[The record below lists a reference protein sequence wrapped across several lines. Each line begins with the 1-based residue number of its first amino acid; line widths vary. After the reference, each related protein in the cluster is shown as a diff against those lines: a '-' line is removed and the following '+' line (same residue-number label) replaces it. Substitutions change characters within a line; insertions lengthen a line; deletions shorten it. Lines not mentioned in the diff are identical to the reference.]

1 MKPCSVFQE
10 YSLLKDI
17 SNRKEDHN
25 TGKRI
30 QRDNARSKRIM
41 KTIQETV
48 VKQERPVKVL
58 QFGEGNFL
66 RAFVDWIIDQ
76 LNEKGNFNGDVMM
89 IQPLANGM
97 GGMIN
102 EQNGLY
108 TTVLRGVQNGKP
120 VEEFR
125 KITSVKGCINPY
137 SEYDAYMA
145 QAKNPDLRFII
156 SNTTE
161 AGISYHA
168 GDKLDDKPQVSYP
181 GKVCAFLY
189 ARYKA
194 FNGASDK
201 GIIVIPC
208 ELIDKNGDN
217 LKRIVLQYAAEW
229 NLEKEFTAW
238 IENACDFCNSLV
250 DRIVPGYPR
259 AEADRICEKIGYKDN
274 LLDSAEIFLLWVIE
288 CHGKKH
294 DDELPTAKAGVN
306 VIWTD
311 DMSFYR
317 TRKVRILNGAH
328 TMTVLAAYQTG
339 LNTVEECIKS
349 KDLVYPMME
358 RGLFEEIIPS
368 MDGDK
373 EQLVQY
379 AKDVLERFSNPYI
392 VHLLLSISLNSVSK
406 FKTRDLPS
414 LLGYYEKKKELPTVL
429 TFSLAA
435 LISFYNGKLNADK
448 TALVGSRNG
457 EEYQIKDSPEI
468 LEVFDKLYSASYKCN
483 GCKSSAIVKEVLSKS
498 EWWGQDLTKVP
509 GLEDKVAGYLKQIY
523 NDGMAAAIKSL

>member
-1 MKPCSVFQE
+1 
-10 YSLLKDI
+10 
-17 SNRKEDHN
+17 
-25 TGKRI
+25 
-30 QRDNARSKRIM
+30 M
-41 KTIQETV
+41 KTITETV
-48 VKQERPVKVL
+48 QKPQRPVKVL

-66 RAFVDWIIDQ
+66 RAFVDWIIDI
-76 LNEKGNFNGDVMM
+76 LNEKGGFNGSVMM
-89 IQPLANGM
+89 VQPLANGM
-97 GGMIN
+97 GDKIN
-102 EQNGLY
+102 GQNGLY

-125 KITSVKGCINPY
+125 KITSVAGCINPY
-137 SEYDAYMA
+137 SDYDAFIA
-145 QAKNPDLRFII
+145 QAENPDLRFII

-161 AGISYHA
+161 AGIAYHE

-181 GKVCAFLY
+181 GKVAAFLY
-189 ARYKA
+189 RRYKH
-194 FNGASDK
+194 FNGDASK
-201 GIIVIPC
+201 GIIAIPC

-217 LKRIVLQYAAEW
+217 LKRIVLQYSNEW
-229 NLEKEFTAW
+229 GLEKGFIDW
-238 IENACDFCNSLV
+238 LENACDFCNSLV

-259 AEADRICEKIGYKDN
+259 AEADAICEKIGYKDE

-288 CHGKKH
+288 CHGKTH
-294 DDELPTAKAGVN
+294 EDELPTAAAGVN

-328 TMTVLAAYQTG
+328 TMSVLAAYQTG

-349 KDLVYPMME
+349 DLIFPMMK

-373 EQLVQY
+373 KQLEEY
-379 AKDVLERFSNPYI
+379 AGEVLERFANPYI

-414 LLGYYEKKKELPTVL
+414 LLGYMKKNGKLPTVL

-435 LISFYNGKLNADK
+435 LISFYEGTEYEGTSLKGD
-448 TALVGSRNG
+448 RNG
-457 EEYQIKDSPEI
+457 EKYLISDSPEV
-468 LEVFDKLYSASYKCN
+468 LEKFASLYKASYKDAAEK
-483 GCKSSAIVKEVLSKS
+483 GKTIAKAVLSES
-498 EWWGQDLTKVP
+498 AWWGEDLTAVA
-509 GLEDKVAGYLKQIY
+509 GLEDKVASYLESIWTK
-523 NDGMAAAIKSL
+523 GMAETIRSL

>member
-1 MKPCSVFQE
+1 MKNVS
-10 YSLLKDI
+10 
-17 SNRKEDHN
+17 
-25 TGKRI
+25 
-30 QRDNARSKRIM
+30 
-41 KTIQETV
+41 ETV
-48 VKQERPVKVL
+48 VKTERPVKVL

-76 LNEKGNFNGDVMM
+76 LNEKGDFNGDVMM
-89 IQPLANGM
+89 VQPLAQGM
-97 GGMIN
+97 GEMIN
-102 EQNGLY
+102 SQNGVY
-108 TTVLRGVQNGKP
+108 TTVLRGVQNGKT

-137 SEYDAYMA
+137 SDYEAFIA
-145 QAKNPDLRFII
+145 QAENPDLRFII

-161 AGISYHA
+161 AGIAYHE
-168 GDKLDDKPQVSYP
+168 GDKLEDKPQVSYP

-189 ARYKA
+189 HRYKA

-201 GIIVIPC
+201 GIIAIPC

-217 LKRIVLQYAAEW
+217 LKRIVLQYAKEW
-229 NLEKEFTAW
+229 NLEEGFVNW
-238 IENACDFCNSLV
+238 LNDACDFCNSLV

-259 AEADRICEKIGYKDN
+259 AEAEDICNRLGYKDN
-274 LLDSAEIFLLWVIE
+274 LLDAAEIFLLWVIE
-288 CHGKKH
+288 CHGKMH

-306 VIWTD
+306 VVWTD

-349 KDLVYPMME
+349 PLIYPMMK

-373 EQLVQY
+373 AQLEQY
-379 AKDVLERFSNPYI
+379 AGDVLERFANPHI

-414 LLGYYEKKKELPTVL
+414 LLGYYQKKGELPTVL

-435 LISFYNGKLNADK
+435 LISFYNATEKSGVDLK
-448 TALVGSRNG
+448 GSRNG
-457 EEYQIKDSPEI
+457 EEYLIKDSPEV
-468 LEVFDKLYSASYKCN
+468 LEKFASLYSAEYCCN
-483 GCKSSAIVKEVLSKS
+483 GKKSAAIAKAVLSDVS
-498 EWWGQDLTKVP
+498 WWGQDLTQIP
-509 GLEDKVAGYLKQIY
+509 GLEEKVAGYLKSIWD
-523 NDGMAAAIKSL
+523 NGMTKTIESL

>member
-1 MKPCSVFQE
+1 
-10 YSLLKDI
+10 
-17 SNRKEDHN
+17 
-25 TGKRI
+25 
-30 QRDNARSKRIM
+30 M

-48 VKQERPVKVL
+48 VKQERPIKVL

-76 LNEKGNFNGDVMM
+76 LNEKGDFNGDVMM
-89 IQPLANGM
+89 VQPLAQGM
-97 GGMIN
+97 GEMIN
-102 EQNGLY
+102 AQDGLY

-137 SEYDAYMA
+137 ADYDKYIA

-168 GDKLDDKPQVSYP
+168 GDKLEDKPPVSYP
-181 GKVCAFLY
+181 AKVCAFLY
-189 ARYKA
+189 ERFNT
-194 FNGASDK
+194 FNGDK
-201 GIIVIPC
+201 NKGLIVIPC

-217 LKRIVLQYAAEW
+217 LKKLVLQYATEW
-229 NLEKEFTAW
+229 NLPNSFIDW
-238 IENACDFCNSLV
+238 IETACDFCNSLV

-259 AEADRICEKIGYKDN
+259 AEAEAICEKLGYKDN
-274 LLDSAEIFLLWVIE
+274 LLDAAEIFLLWVIE

-294 DDELPTAKAGVN
+294 DDELPTDKAGVN

-349 KDLVYPMME
+349 DLIYPMME

-373 EQLVQY
+373 DQLVQY
-379 AKDVLERFSNPYI
+379 AKDVLERFANPYI

-414 LLGYYEKKKELPTVL
+414 LLGYYEKKGELPTVL
-429 TFSLAA
+429 TFALAA
-435 LISFYNGKLNADK
+435 LISFYEGKLNNDK

-457 EEYQIKDSPEI
+457 EEYLIKDSPDV
-468 LEVFDKLYSASYKCN
+468 LELFDSLYSASYNCN
-483 GCKSSAIVKEVLSKS
+483 GCKSSAIAKAVLSKT
-498 EWWGQDLTKVP
+498 EWWGQDLTTVP
-509 GLEDKVAGYLKQIY
+509 GLDDKVAAYLKKIY
-523 NDGMAAAIKSL
+523 TDGMTEAIKAL